1 MRDGATPQMR
11 IRTEEP
17 GDQPAVYEV
26 VRQAF
31 GRDTESELVEGIRRS
46 PGWIPELS
54 LVAERDG
61 AIVGHI
67 LLSRFTIAGEAGTG
81 DVPALVLAPLAVAP
95 AMQNQ
100 GVGSALVRAGLARAE
115 AMGERL
121 VVLVGHPTYYPRFGF
136 RPARPL
142 RVEQQ
147 TQSYSRRA
155 AIDSLRHRGDA
166 AGRPPCRAPA
176 AGPTRRARTP

>member
-1 MRDGATPQMR
+1 MGWMRDGATPQMR

-67 LLSRFTIAGEAGTG
+67 LLSRFTIAGEGGTG

-142 RVEQQ
+142 GIQPPYPIRDEAFMVCVLGESGQPPVRG
-147 TQSYSRRA
+147 TVVFPPH
-155 AIDSLRHRGDA
+155 LRDV
-166 AGRPPCRAPA
+166 
-176 AGPTRRARTP
+176 